1 MRWED
6 IRRFEQ
12 KQLTGSPWDRYVK
25 NRLRG
30 EGQMQGHQLGDHCNN
45 PLRDAGGL
53 DQGSSS
59 GGGEKGSVAGYVFK
73 EESS

>member
-1 MRWED
+1 
-6 IRRFEQ
+6 
-12 KQLTGSPWDRYVK
+12 
-25 NRLRG
+25 
-30 EGQMQGHQLGDHCNN
+30 MQEHQLGDHCNN